1 MKRNMVL
8 SAKEALEA
16 EISAYK
22 SYLEQGGHS
31 DLAALALHG
40 VITSGYR
47 YLGCKFGHSTT
58 APRLDI
64 ASASN
69 TENELVILESRL
81 AEADAYMRACRTD
94 YADIRAEQKQE
105 EALAAR
111 AIRDHAPRSDS
122 DRDALS
128 AIARGVEMARRD
140 FEEARKDLKA
150 AADRKAAAAN
160 RKAAAADR
168 KAAAADR
175 QAADVA
181 AAESLYDRAK
191 AEYLRTAR
199 LDAATVPVQQPN
211 IFAALTPGSQSLA
224 VSNHNDTMQFVF
236 EFIPAKRI
244 TRAICRFQDECLR
257 NPVVAR
263 FVARDTSTIG
273 GRLES
278 GFVDRI
284 IGNVGPR
291 VKEILLNVV
300 GVDRVKMVKMVPDFG
315 VNLEVQNRHPFDIR
329 SAVTLPII
337 VNGFIDKMPGTLPD
351 LRLEGL
357 DRNIDA
363 LRDICAGV
371 AGEHNIAN
379 LNRAL
384 SQTATY
390 MELSPSSHNRGVM
403 FAKDCIVLLWR
414 TSWNKVLVSHVIGY
428 QSTRP
433 HPAAAIAYWIR
444 QALFNPSQTIKL
456 DVPESRGMQAAGH
469 SGDGRPGANIRKI
482 SDFGSSTRRVS
493 RAMGANRQR
502 QRKPLPS
509 FLLQAGESAPDRYEN
524 QEDLEEDGDPLGG
537 DLDAARVSL
546 EFIKNSRCGLICS
559 GRWIDGQTVIV
570 KAAPVKKIEMLN
582 ELRVE

>member
-1 MKRNMVL
+1 
-8 SAKEALEA
+8 
-16 EISAYK
+16 
-22 SYLEQGGHS
+22 
-31 DLAALALHG
+31 
-40 VITSGYR
+40 
-47 YLGCKFGHSTT
+47 
-58 APRLDI
+58 
-64 ASASN
+64 
-69 TENELVILESRL
+69 
-81 AEADAYMRACRTD
+81 
-94 YADIRAEQKQE
+94 
-105 EALAAR
+105 
-111 AIRDHAPRSDS
+111 
-122 DRDALS
+122 
-128 AIARGVEMARRD
+128 MARRD
-140 FEEARKDLKA
+140 FEEARTDFE
-150 AADRKAAAAN
+150 
-160 RKAAAADR
+160 
-168 KAAAADR
+168 AAADR
-175 QAADVA
+175 QAAAVA
-181 AAESLYDRAK
+181 AAESSYYQAK
-191 AEYLRTAR
+191 AEYHYMAR

-211 IFAALTPGSQSLA
+211 IFAALTLRNQSLV
-224 VSNHNDTMQFVF
+224 VSNHNDTTRFVY
-236 EFIPAKRI
+236 EFIPVKKL
-244 TRAICRFQDECLR
+244 TRAICRFQDECLG

-278 GFVDRI
+278 GFVNSI
-284 IGNVGPR
+284 IGDIGPR

-315 VNLEVQNRHPFDIR
+315 VNLEVQDYHLNNVR

-337 VNGFIDKMPGTLPD
+337 VNRFIDKIPGTLPD

-390 MELSPSSHNRGVM
+390 MERSPSSHNRGVM
-403 FAKDCIVLLWR
+403 FAKDCVVLLWR

-444 QALFNPSQTIKL
+444 KALFNPSQTIKL

-469 SGDGRPGANIRKI
+469 SGYGRSRANIRKI
-482 SDFGSSTRRVS
+482 SDFGSSTRVS

-509 FLLQAGESAPDRYEN
+509 FSPQAGESAPDRYEN

-537 DLDAARVSL
+537 DLDAAGVSL
-546 EFIKNSRCGLICS
+546 EFVKDSRCGLICS

-570 KAAPVKKIEMLN
+570 KAAPVNRIEMLN
-582 ELRVE
+582 ELRVEVRAYHRLRDLQGTIVPRVVAYGYMPINGRHFGILAVERIEGEEILSALDMDERSTLKTLTNSEKAACKDSLKKIHRRGVVHGDIRGANLLFRSHGPGNDLVPVFINFGFAQLAGDATKLVDAKAKDYSRLLDTFKGISEYA

>member
-22 SYLEQGGHS
+22 SYLEQGSHS
-31 DLAALALHG
+31 DLAALALRG

-263 FVARDTSTIG
+263 FVARDTSTI
-273 GRLES
+273 
-278 GFVDRI
+278 
-284 IGNVGPR
+284 
-291 VKEILLNVV
+291 
-300 GVDRVKMVKMVPDFG
+300 
-315 VNLEVQNRHPFDIR
+315 
-329 SAVTLPII
+329 
-337 VNGFIDKMPGTLPD
+337 
-351 LRLEGL
+351 
-357 DRNIDA
+357 
-363 LRDICAGV
+363 
-371 AGEHNIAN
+371 
-379 LNRAL
+379 
-384 SQTATY
+384 
-390 MELSPSSHNRGVM
+390 
-403 FAKDCIVLLWR
+403 
-414 TSWNKVLVSHVIGY
+414 
-428 QSTRP
+428 
-433 HPAAAIAYWIR
+433 
-444 QALFNPSQTIKL
+444 
-456 DVPESRGMQAAGH
+456 
-469 SGDGRPGANIRKI
+469 
-482 SDFGSSTRRVS
+482 
-493 RAMGANRQR
+493 
-502 QRKPLPS
+502 
-509 FLLQAGESAPDRYEN
+509 
-524 QEDLEEDGDPLGG
+524 
-537 DLDAARVSL
+537 
-546 EFIKNSRCGLICS
+546 
-559 GRWIDGQTVIV
+559 
-570 KAAPVKKIEMLN
+570 
-582 ELRVE
+582 